1 MVPASMIPSPYLL
14 FLGDADSPVMA
25 KTAFGLRDWAP
36 ERCLSQWR
44 RSGPISLGLPD
55 RRPAEA
61 FAAGARTLV
70 IGVAPVG
77 GRLPDE
83 WIPLLVEA
91 LEAGLDLAAGLHDRL
106 NRHPVL
112 AEAAARLGR
121 RLHDVREAGVAF
133 PVGTGRKRSG
143 RRLLTVGTDCA
154 VGKKYAALAITRA
167 LKDRG
172 VDASFRATGQT
183 GILIAGQGVPID
195 AVVSDFVAGAAET
208 LSPDAAPEHWDVIEG
223 QGALMHPGYAGVTLG
238 LIHGSQPDALVLCH
252 EPGRAELDGFP
263 GYAPPEPVEAM
274 PAYLQAARLTNP
286 QVRFVALALNTS
298 ALPEAQAMTLLAEA
312 GARCG
317 LIAFDPLR
325 TGAGAV
331 AEALASWR

>member
-1 MVPASMIPSPYLL
+1 MIPSPYLL
-14 FLGDADSPVMA
+14 FLGDADASVMA

-36 ERCLSQWR
+36 ERCHSQWR
-44 RSGPISLGLPD
+44 RSSQVSLGLPEL
-55 RRPAEA
+55 RPSEA

-112 AEAAARLGR
+112 AEVAARLGR
-121 RLHDVREAGVAF
+121 RLHDVREPGGAF

-172 VDASFRATGQT
+172 IDASFRATGQT
-183 GILIAGQGVPID
+183 GILIAGAGVPID
-195 AVVSDFVAGAAET
+195 AVVADFISGAAET

-238 LIHGSQPDALVLCH
+238 LLHGSQPDALVLCH
-252 EPGRAELDGFP
+252 EPGRAEIDGFP
-263 GYAPPEPVEAM
+263 GFPTPDPSEAI
-274 PAYLQAARLTNP
+274 PTYLQAARLTNP
-286 QVRFVALALNTS
+286 KVRFVALALNTS
-298 ALPEAQAMTLLAEA
+298 ALPPAEAAAQLAEA